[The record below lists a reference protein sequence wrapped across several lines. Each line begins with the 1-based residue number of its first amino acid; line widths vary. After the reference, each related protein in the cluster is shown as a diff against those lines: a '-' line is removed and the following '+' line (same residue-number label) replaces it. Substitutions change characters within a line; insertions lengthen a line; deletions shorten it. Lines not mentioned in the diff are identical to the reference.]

1 MHACSTQRPTQM
13 HVCMEQHPRDP
24 HKSMCAWSS
33 TGRDH
38 KEVAVWGIFE
48 VILHLLLTNEDNKE
62 RMYNIAMKDNLI
74 STPIHL

>member
-1 MHACSTQRPTQM
+1 MKWKMVKKQEA
-13 HVCMEQHPRDP
+13 D
-24 HKSMCAWSS
+24 
-33 TGRDH
+33 GRDH
-38 KEVAVWGIFE
+38 EEVAVLGIFE